1 MSVEHPAWGRTSVV
15 FGMGIV
21 FVLLIPGSGDAC
33 DPERLERLLLSGED
47 PQWQWSR
54 VRSEQQRCARN
65 LETVRI
71 LGRYWF
77 RRALSSEEPP
87 LPPFPT
93 RVVTKIKSGVKTVPI
108 EEEVITEEMLT
119 GLIIPDEVRKRY
131 PNLLRLIVLSESMNL
146 EERNYWLQV
155 LPVMTPDQVEE
166 LRDILVTERRKLS
179 AIDAKYAKD
188 EKVTLG
194 TVVTAVPS
202 DLRELPTVR
211 SHRVCSLRAGETLE
225 VLPATRFSGWLEVS
239 HPRCARPGLVAA
251 RDVEAEEPEVLIPTL
266 LAHGAGRAVIDLYR
280 DVSIPEVDPAP
291 GGTAT
296 ERDDVAWVRWL
307 LGRLGLEVGE
317 DDEAASPVVP
327 SMGQDPRAEMSTR
340 DLMRLGEAYLL
351 AGKPDAAVQVLQ
363 GAAARLGVGAQD
375 PSEAALR
382 RLLALA
388 AAWTGEF
395 AWSLESHEAV
405 DPTQLGPEARWTNE
419 YRHGIYLVLNG
430 HSRRAFTE
438 LEPYLHRDPEY
449 GRELDLFFCRVASLQ
464 AALGFSQEA
473 AARARQAVLA
483 AARWSYPSPWWE
495 QAILGVTAGEDLSLL
510 IPPELHPADADLG
523 AKTLW
528 AGGVSAMGW
537 NNLHALKML
546 ERAVSSASAEGSAQ
560 RAPEVLLAHEA
571 LRRLPAGEPILV
583 SDGSCSQR
591 FRSCHAVLVS
601 APGRWS
607 PGATRLAEGM
617 AAHGFEVIQRADW
630 PTRFR
635 EDEFLEF
642 LSGTVRLETTSRL
655 PDLFLIYLAGSTLLS
670 RDLRDVRIILGAESG
685 RDLPG
690 VMIRKL
696 SVDLDDVVAGLERHG
711 GNRRFVVVVEGA
723 EAATVSRAGG
733 DAVTRRG
740 GEGTSIVVASV
751 GAGDRILDC
760 LRRHRSSDPGLL
772 PELCLGL
779 EPERRSERSR

>member
-1 MSVEHPAWGRTSVV
+1 MSNEQPACGRKSVV
-15 FGMGIV
+15 FGIGIV
-21 FVLLIPGSGDAC
+21 LSLLIPGAGDAC
-33 DPERLERLLLSGED
+33 EPDRLRRLLLSGED
-47 PQWQWSR
+47 PQWQWTK

-65 LETVRI
+65 LEAVRI

-93 RVVTKIKSGVKTVPI
+93 RVVTEVKSEVKAVSI

-119 GLIIPDEVRKRY
+119 GLIIPDQVRKKY
-131 PNLLRLIVLSESMNL
+131 PDLLKLIVLSESMNL

-155 LPVMTPDQVEE
+155 LPVMTPDQVAE
-166 LRDILVTERRKLS
+166 LRDILVTERRKLT
-179 AIDAKYAKD
+179 AIDARYAKD
-188 EKVTLG
+188 EKVTFG
-194 TVVTAVPS
+194 TVVTVVPT
-202 DLRELPTVR
+202 DLRELPTAR
-211 SHRVCSLRAGETLE
+211 SYRICSLRAGETLE
-225 VLPATRFSGWLEVS
+225 VLPATRFPGWLEVS

-251 RDVEAEEPEVLIPTL
+251 RDVEAEEPEVLIPVL

-280 DVSIPEVDPAP
+280 DVSIPEVDTAPAP
-291 GGTAT
+291 
-296 ERDDVAWVRWL
+296 ERDDVVWVRSL
-307 LGRLGLEVGE
+307 LGKLGLGVGD
-317 DDEAASPVVP
+317 DDEAAPPPVVP
-327 SMGQDPRAEMSTR
+327 SGRQGPRAEMSTT
-340 DLMRLGEAYLL
+340 DLVRLGEAYLL
-351 AGKPDAAVQVLQ
+351 AGEPDAAVQVLQ
-363 GAAARLGVGAQD
+363 RAAARLEVDAPD
-375 PSEAALR
+375 PSEADLR

-388 AAWTGEF
+388 AARIGEF

-405 DPTQLGPEARWTNE
+405 NPTQLGREARWTNE
-419 YRHGIYLVLNG
+419 YRHGIYLALNG
-430 HSRRAFTE
+430 HSRQAFTE
-438 LEPYLHRDPEY
+438 LEPYLQRDPDR
-449 GRELDLFFCRVASLQ
+449 GRELDFFFLRMATLQ

-483 AARWSYPSPWWE
+483 AAPWSYPSPWWE

-510 IPPELHPADADLG
+510 VPPDPHPADADLV
-523 AKTLW
+523 AKALW
-528 AGGVSAMGW
+528 AGGVFAMGW
-537 NNLHALKML
+537 NHLHALRML
-546 ERAVSSASAEGSAQ
+546 ERAVASATAEGSAR

-617 AAHGFEVIQRADW
+617 AARGFEVIQRVDW
-630 PTRFR
+630 PARFR
-635 EDEFLEF
+635 GDEFLEF

-685 RDLPG
+685 RGLPG

-696 SVDLDDVVAGLERHG
+696 SVDLDDVVAGLKSDG

-723 EAATVSRAGG
+723 EEGTVSRAGG
-733 DAVTRRG
+733 DAVIRRG
-740 GEGTSIVVASV
+740 GEEASIVVASM

-772 PELCLGL
+772 PEQCLGL